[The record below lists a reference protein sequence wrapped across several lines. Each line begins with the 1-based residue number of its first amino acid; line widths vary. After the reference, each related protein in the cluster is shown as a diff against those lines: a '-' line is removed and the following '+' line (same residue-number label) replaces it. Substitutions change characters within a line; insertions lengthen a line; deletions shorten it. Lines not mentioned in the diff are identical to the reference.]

1 MIDDLPEPI
10 AFAEIPH
17 DSIIAIS
24 TYGCIKTK
32 DDKYHF
38 EAGLEACMQA
48 LTPKIVLVYGAMAEK
63 IFGMAKGDKKG
74 VPLPFFTQLFV
85 YYIMTGTGSEYP
97 LASQV
102 RLEKP
107 TFCYIPNKIGCS
119 YIAKVG
125 FFAFIGVKMAK
136 KTEKTDNSVPNPL
149 VESGVEK
156 MIRIVRGK
164 QVLLDRDL
172 AALYGVETKRINEQ
186 VKRNI
191 ERFPEDFCIQLSL
204 EESQLLRSQNA
215 TLEKKGQ
222 NLKGKHTKYR
232 SLAFTEQGVAML
244 SSVLKSESAIKVN
257 IAIMRAF
264 VQLRHLMMGNGGL
277 VNRLSNVEA
286 KDLEQDCRLIGHDEH
301 LLDHDRKFDELFE
314 AMDRGELKS
323 KGLFY
328 NNQEF
333 DAYVFV
339 CNLIRQAKK
348 RIVLVDRYVNE
359 KTLTMMLKREKGVSV
374 TIYTY
379 DKSKVLELDLAT
391 YNEQYPDS
399 PMQVLPSYGMHDRF
413 LFIDDT
419 AYHFGA
425 SLKDLGKNTFF
436 FTQEDFTLEEV
447 LKKSKK
453 MRK

>member
-1 MIDDLPEPI
+1 
-10 AFAEIPH
+10 
-17 DSIIAIS
+17 
-24 TYGCIKTK
+24 
-32 DDKYHF
+32 
-38 EAGLEACMQA
+38 
-48 LTPKIVLVYGAMAEK
+48 MA
-63 IFGMAKGDKKG
+63 
-74 VPLPFFTQLFV
+74 
-85 YYIMTGTGSEYP
+85 
-97 LASQV
+97 
-102 RLEKP
+102 R
-107 TFCYIPNKIGCS
+107 
-119 YIAKVG
+119 
-125 FFAFIGVKMAK
+125 
-136 KTEKTDNSVPNPL
+136 KTEKTDDIAPNPL
-149 VESGVEK
+149 MESGIGK
-156 MIRIVRGK
+156 MIQVVRGK

-244 SSVLKSESAIKVN
+244 SSVLKSETAIKVN

-277 VNRLSNVEA
+277 INRLSNVEA
-286 KDLEQDCRLIGHDEH
+286 KDLEQDSRLTGHDEH

-314 AMDRGELKS
+314 AMDRGELKT

-339 CNLIRQAKK
+339 CDLIRQAKK
-348 RIVLVDRYVNE
+348 RIVLVDRYVTE
-359 KTLTMMLKREKGVSV
+359 KTLAMMLKREKGVSV

-379 DKSKVLELDLAT
+379 DKSKVLEMDLAT
-391 YNEQYPDS
+391 YNEQYLDS

-436 FTQEDFTLEEV
+436 FTQEDFTLQEV
-447 LKKSKK
+447 LKGSQKIQGKK
-453 MRK
+453 ESRTLQGDNAD

>member
-1 MIDDLPEPI
+1 M
-10 AFAEIPH
+10 
-17 DSIIAIS
+17 
-24 TYGCIKTK
+24 
-32 DDKYHF
+32 
-38 EAGLEACMQA
+38 
-48 LTPKIVLVYGAMAEK
+48 
-63 IFGMAKGDKKG
+63 
-74 VPLPFFTQLFV
+74 
-85 YYIMTGTGSEYP
+85 
-97 LASQV
+97 
-102 RLEKP
+102 
-107 TFCYIPNKIGCS
+107 
-119 YIAKVG
+119 
-125 FFAFIGVKMAK
+125 VKNE
-136 KTEKTDNSVPNPL
+136 EKTDVVAVNPL

-156 MIRIVRGK
+156 MIQVIRGK

-172 AALYGVETKRINEQ
+172 ASLYGVETKRINEQ

-191 ERFPEDFCIQLSL
+191 ERFPEDFCFQLNAT
-204 EESQLLRSQNA
+204 EHNLLRSQLA
-215 TLEKKGQ
+215 T
-222 NLKGKHTKYR
+222 TKTETRGGRQYFPY
-232 SLAFTEQGVAML
+232 AFTEQGVAML

-264 VQLRHLMMGNGGL
+264 VQLRHIMMGNGGL
-277 VNRLSNVEA
+277 VSRISNVEA
-286 KDLEQDCRLIGHDEH
+286 KILDQDRKNDEY
-301 LLDHDRKFDELFE
+301 DRKFDEVFE

-348 RIVLVDRYVNE
+348 RIVLVDRYVTE
-359 KTLTMMLKREKGVSV
+359 KTLAMMLKREKGVSV

-379 DKSKVLELDLAT
+379 DKSKVLKMDLAT

-413 LFIDDT
+413 LFIDDA

-436 FTQEDFTLEEV
+436 FTQEEFTLDEV
-447 LKKSKK
+447 LKKSQKSEPPA
-453 MRK
+453 

>member
-1 MIDDLPEPI
+1 MGKNE
-10 AFAEIPH
+10 
-17 DSIIAIS
+17 
-24 TYGCIKTK
+24 
-32 DDKYHF
+32 
-38 EAGLEACMQA
+38 
-48 LTPKIVLVYGAMAEK
+48 
-63 IFGMAKGDKKG
+63 
-74 VPLPFFTQLFV
+74 
-85 YYIMTGTGSEYP
+85 
-97 LASQV
+97 
-102 RLEKP
+102 
-107 TFCYIPNKIGCS
+107 
-119 YIAKVG
+119 
-125 FFAFIGVKMAK
+125 
-136 KTEKTDNSVPNPL
+136 EKTDVVAVNPL

-156 MIRIVRGK
+156 MIQVIRGK

-172 AALYGVETKRINEQ
+172 ASLYGVETKRINEQ

-191 ERFPEDFCIQLSL
+191 ERFPEDFCFQLNAT
-204 EESQLLRSQNA
+204 EHNLLRSQLA
-215 TLEKKGQ
+215 T
-222 NLKGKHTKYR
+222 TKTETRGGRQYFPY
-232 SLAFTEQGVAML
+232 AFTEQGVAML

-264 VQLRHLMMGNGGL
+264 VQLRHIMMGNGGL
-277 VNRLSNVEA
+277 VSRISNVEA
-286 KDLEQDCRLIGHDEH
+286 KILDQDRKNDEY
-301 LLDHDRKFDELFE
+301 DRKFDEVFE

-348 RIVLVDRYVNE
+348 RIVLVDRYVTE
-359 KTLTMMLKREKGVSV
+359 KTLAMMLKREKGVSV

-379 DKSKVLELDLAT
+379 DKSKVLKMDLAT

-447 LKKSKK
+447 LKESQKLQKEKES
-453 MRK
+453 